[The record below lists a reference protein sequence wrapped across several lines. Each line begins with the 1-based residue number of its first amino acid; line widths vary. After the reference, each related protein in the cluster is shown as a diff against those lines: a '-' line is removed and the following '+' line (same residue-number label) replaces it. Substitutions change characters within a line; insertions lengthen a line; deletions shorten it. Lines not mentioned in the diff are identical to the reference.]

1 LRCDKQNETIIC
13 EDCKTIHYPWDM
25 ELYFSELELPSGLMY
40 IDYLA
45 IEKQIPKEPIII
57 DNRFAICN
65 YQAAQFNEQS
75 PALCPCCGAELS
87 DLLDDGSYKHMTSKK
102 VCNCG
107 QKLKWD

>member
-25 ELYFSELELPSGLMY
+25 ELHFSDLELPSGLMY

-45 IEKQIPKEPIII
+45 IEKQIPKEPII
-57 DNRFAICN
+57 
-65 YQAAQFNEQS
+65 NEQS

-87 DLLDDGSYKHMTSKK
+87 ELLDDGSYKHMTSKK